1 MSAAT
6 LHSSPSLFLSQGV
19 GVTLQPGQA
28 RTLRVPAAGQ
38 LRVTQGALW
47 VTRRG
52 RHPSHA
58 PDDLYVAADAPLALC
73 AGETVVIERT
83 GYPTA
88 TVRRALSSLFRPR
101 YRVDSAGGDLE
112 VVGDIIGREY
122 AIRRGGMEAARIS
135 RGPVSVRECYGV
147 EVAPGEDAVLMLSVA
162 VALQA
167 FRTGAQAPPVTR
179 AGPDLSR

>member
-1 MSAAT
+1 MSPDAAT
-6 LHSSPSLFLSQGV
+6 GRV
-19 GVTLQPGQA
+19 
-28 RTLRVPAAGQ
+28 RRYRVPVRLPAPGEEVPIEDAGGLPVYRLETRVFAFRTTLLVRDLSGQ
-38 LRVTQGALW
+38 TVARIRRPLPALR
-47 VTRRG
+47 
-52 RHPSHA
+52 
-58 PDDLYVAADAPLALC
+58 
-73 AGETVVIERT
+73 ETVVIERT

-167 FRTGAQAPPVTR
+167 FRTGAQVPPVTR

>member
-73 AGETVVIERT
+73 AGETVVIE
-83 GYPTA
+83 PIHLA
-88 TVRRALSSLFRPR
+88 QA
-101 YRVDSAGGDLE
+101 SA
-112 VVGDIIGREY
+112 
-122 AIRRGGMEAARIS
+122 AQ
-135 RGPVSVRECYGV
+135 
-147 EVAPGEDAVLMLSVA
+147 VAPVA
-162 VALQA
+162 FHWQPAAGRCAGALRWLRERLQA
-167 FRTGAQAPPVTR
+167 RAAPAHAR
-179 AGPDLSR
+179 A

>member
-1 MSAAT
+1 MSALA
-6 LHSSPSLFLSQGV
+6 LQSSPSLSLSQGV

-73 AGETVVIERT
+73 AGETVVIESIHLAQT
-83 GYPTA
+83 PA
-88 TVRRALSSLFRPR
+88 TQ
-101 YRVDSAGGDLE
+101 
-112 VVGDIIGREY
+112 
-122 AIRRGGMEAARIS
+122 
-135 RGPVSVRECYGV
+135 
-147 EVAPGEDAVLMLSVA
+147 VAPVA
-162 VALQA
+162 FYWQPASGRCAGALRWLRERLGVGA
-167 FRTGAQAPPVTR
+167 TRTHAHA
-179 AGPDLSR
+179 